1 MLEKNNQD
9 NSDNNMNQIKPFI
22 DNFGKQFFIGVSLLG
37 MIITMKFID
46 INNGNSFIPS
56 AAFFIL
62 IFIFLLFYKN
72 PTFDLTSKKWFEKI
86 KSELETSCSVII
98 YLKDFSH
105 PDEAQQKHR
114 EDILNIMTQFARL
127 IYEYKDEVKIMAY
140 RPANATGTLPT
151 DWIKNKIKE
160 FDKKITDEELE
171 TLVADSITII
181 NRQPHSNKYS
191 FYLFDKNK
199 LLYSLKNENDEYKY
213 FSIELGSSII
223 PHFLKSGFDNLIIN

>member
-1 MLEKNNQD
+1 
-9 NSDNNMNQIKPFI
+9 MNQIKPFI

-37 MIITMKFID
+37 MIITIKFIE
-46 INNGNSFIPS
+46 INNGYSFIPFGS
-56 AAFFIL
+56 FFVL
-62 IFIFLLFYKN
+62 IVVFLIFYKN
-72 PTFDLTSKKWFEKI
+72 PTFNLTSKKWFEII
-86 KSELETSCSVII
+86 KHELETSSSVVI

-140 RPANATGTLPT
+140 RPANAAGTLPT
-151 DWIKNKIKE
+151 VWIKNKIRE
-160 FDKKITDEELE
+160 FDNKIKEEELE
-171 TLVADSITII
+171 SLVANSISII

-199 LLYSLKNENDEYKY
+199 LLYSLNNENNGYRY

-223 PHFLKSGFDNLIIN
+223 PYFLKSGFDNLNIY